1 MDEELSENH
10 GPTWRAMEELVRSGK
25 TRSIGVSNF
34 TVPQLVTVP
43 QLDTV
48 PQLEKLLSFAKIKPI
63 CNQVEAHPWFPQFEM
78 LDFCKK
84 NGIAFVAY
92 SPLGSQPGAMHTV
105 KAKLLDDEDVV
116 AVAKKNAIEPAQ
128 VLIAWAS
135 EYSLTSRTVIQGS

>member
-1 MDEELSENH
+1 
-10 GPTWRAMEELVRSGK
+10 
-25 TRSIGVSNF
+25 
-34 TVPQLVTVP
+34 
-43 QLDTV
+43 
-48 PQLEKLLSFAKIKPI
+48 
-63 CNQVEAHPWFPQFEM
+63 M

-92 SPLGSQPGAMHTV
+92 SSLGSQPGAMHTV